1 MIELA
6 CVMSEGTS
14 ITPDDISFSSG
25 NTVNELIKD
34 EMTLDDYNRII
45 IRQYLKRYNNKV
57 RQVASILGIGK
68 TTIYRLL
75 KDEMV

>member
-1 MIELA
+1 
-6 CVMSEGTS
+6 
-14 ITPDDISFSSG
+14 
-25 NTVNELIKD
+25 
-34 EMTLDDYNRII
+34 MTLDDYNRII

-75 KDEMV
+75 KDELV